1 MLPDQFYR
9 LTPSSLRGIP
19 RQAPRATWTGF
30 HQPQAQQRRL
40 LCRSLPNRGLRLDGK
55 CSSSHHGEDSAS
67 AVASRAQK
75 DLHFGSR
82 SFRAPPVCSNK
93 YMCSVG
99 RVFPRK
105 ANCSPKQNV
114 TYIHFRFAGSQ
125 AEFIRMFR
133 DHLLRLL

>member
-1 MLPDQFYR
+1 MLPDEFYS
-9 LTPSSLRGIP
+9 LTPSSLTGIP

-30 HQPQAQQRRL
+30 HQPQAQQSRRL
-40 LCRSLPNRGLRLDGK
+40 CHSLLNRGLRLDEK

-67 AVASRAQK
+67 WAQK

-99 RVFPRK
+99 RVLPRK

-114 TYIHFRFAGSQ
+114 TYIHFRFTGSQ